1 MRGMKRAVHAIG
13 GARGIGRAAKN
24 AAKLAA
30 SVFTAAVALAPPA
43 AAQGCA
49 MCYQSA
55 AGSGNHSIV
64 ALQHGILLLLIPSVG
79 LFAGIFGLI
88 YTRRNVSR

>member
-1 MRGMKRAVHAIG
+1 VNETPSA
-13 GARGIGRAAKN
+13 IGRAIRHGARSFP
-24 AAKLAA
+24 AR
-30 SVFTAAVALAPPA
+30 AVTGLFGCLTGAGALASGA

-64 ALQHGILLLLIPSVG
+64 ALQHGILILLIPSVG

-88 YTRRNVSR
+88 YSRRNVSR

>member
-1 MRGMKRAVHAIG
+1 VKGVQRSFGGYVACGLGALLSGVAAIG
-13 GARGIGRAAKN
+13 S
-24 AAKLAA
+24 LA
-30 SVFTAAVALAPPA
+30 SRA

-55 AGSGNHSIV
+55 AASGDNSRV
-64 ALQHGILLLLIPSVG
+64 ALQHGILILLLPSVG

-88 YTRRNVSR
+88 YSRRNVSR